1 MTEVTWNLPDDVTVV
16 YSSLMIPDC
25 ERDELN
31 RDVAAFRIGDSL
43 NLDVEWGAES
53 SRYII
58 TLFKEDIESPL
69 IPEISVQEPREVK
82 EMVEQLAVKYCDS
95 ENSSADKQRVVS
107 ESDSGEQR

>member
-1 MTEVTWNLPDDVTVV
+1 MAEVAWNLPDDVTVV

-31 RDVAAFRIGDSL
+31 REIAAFRMGDGL
-43 NLDVEWGAES
+43 NLDVEWDSES

-82 EMVEQLAVKYCDS
+82 EMVEQLAVKYCVS
-95 ENSSADKQRVVS
+95 ESSSADKQCVVS
-107 ESDSGEQR
+107 ESGSGEQR